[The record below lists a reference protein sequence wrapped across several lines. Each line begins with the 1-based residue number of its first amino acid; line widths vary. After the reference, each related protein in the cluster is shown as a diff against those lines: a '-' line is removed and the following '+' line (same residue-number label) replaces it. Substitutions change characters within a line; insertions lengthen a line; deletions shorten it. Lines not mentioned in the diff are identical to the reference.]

1 MISRASRRSVEFLFA
16 PSAIPCIKRSKL
28 SVASSIN
35 ILRDRRQRGACV
47 LAQWVIVVPS
57 NSQVRKPT
65 NGYPNLTSGRHHAE
79 RNAIVGAQYRS
90 ANRSVSFEKPR
101 SLLKSQSLEVPIE
114 RKDVEDYRLSLSFE
128 H

>member
-1 MISRASRRSVEFLFA
+1 M
-16 PSAIPCIKRSKL
+16 
-28 SVASSIN
+28 
-35 ILRDRRQRGACV
+35 
-47 LAQWVIVVPS
+47 IVVPS

-65 NGYPNLTSGRHHAE
+65 NRYPNLTSGRHHAE
-79 RNAIVGAQYRS
+79 RNAVIGAQYRS

-114 RKDVEDYRLSLSFE
+114 RGDVEDYRLSLSFE